1 MESVHKEHEKN
12 WAHSKKASAVEA
24 TQNIIDQ
31 FKRARDQISSDPTSA
46 QTTLAKLQTPVKASF
61 DDMTASLKTTRG
73 GQNNYQKALDKLF
86 KDKSLPISEADVLSH
101 HTPLVNRAVYLHLLR
116 EGLFEVASLLHQEAS
131 ERFAIQCSLGVEDEK
146 QKSTRDPLGLDEGLP
161 SNILEQFQSMHH
173 ILSELKSSKNLQPAI
188 DWTRENCIALEARG
202 SNLEFELCR
211 LKYTT
216 LLFEGYKDGTL
227 SMESQMKA
235 LAYAQAEFQSFRT
248 RYLIEIQQLIGA
260 MAFSSNFD
268 DSPYKSQ
275 IDNSDSWAEVAHSFT
290 REFCSL
296 LELSA
301 ESPLYIAATAG
312 SIALPPLMKFQSLQK
327 ERKAEWTS
335 ANELPVE
342 TPLPPTYQFHSIFVC
357 PVSKEQSTDQNP
369 PVMINCGHILCLET
383 VAKLGQRQNHPFK
396 CPYCPVQSTPSEA
409 KRVFV

>member
-1 MESVHKEHEKN
+1 MESVRKEHEKS
-12 WAHSKKASAVEA
+12 WSHSKKAKAVDA

-31 FKRARDQISSDPTSA
+31 LRRARDQISSDPTSA
-46 QTTLAKLQTPVKASF
+46 QITLAKLQAPVKASF

-86 KDKSLPISEADVLSH
+86 RDKSLPISEADVLSRH
-101 HTPLVNRAVYLHLLR
+101 APLVNRAVYLHLLR
-116 EGLFEVASLLHQEAS
+116 EGLFDVALLLQQEAS
-131 ERFAIQCSLGVEDEK
+131 ERFAVQCSLSAENGP
-146 QKSTRDPLGLDEGLP
+146 QPGGGDPLGLEGGLP
-161 SNILEQFQSMHH
+161 SNILEQFQSMHY
-173 ILSELKSSKNLQPAI
+173 ILSELNSRKNLQPAI
-188 DWTRENCIALEARG
+188 DWTRENRVALEARG

-211 LKYTT
+211 LKFTT
-216 LLFEGYKDGTL
+216 ILFDGYKDGTL
-227 SMESQMKA
+227 SLASQMKA

-268 DSPYKSQ
+268 ESPYRSQ
-275 IDNSDSWAEVAHSFT
+275 VDDSDSWDDVAHSFT

-335 ANELPVE
+335 SNELPVE

-383 VAKLGQRQNHPFK
+383 VAKLGKGQNQPFK
-396 CPYCPVQSTPSEA
+396 CPYCPVQSTPAEA

>member
-12 WAHSKKASAVEA
+12 WAHSKKVRAVEA

-46 QTTLAKLQTPVKASF
+46 QTTLAKLQAPVKASF

-116 EGLFEVASLLHQEAS
+116 EGLFEVASLLQQEAS
-131 ERFAIQCSLGVEDEK
+131 ERFAVQCSLGVEDEK
-146 QKSTRDPLGLDEGLP
+146 QTSTRDPLGPDEGLP

-188 DWTRENCIALEARG
+188 DWTRKNCVALEARG

-211 LKYTT
+211 LRYTT
-216 LLFEGYKDGTL
+216 LLFDGYKDGTL

-357 PVSKEQSTDQNP
+357 PVSKEQSTDHNP